1 MSVLGKAAAAEE
13 GEKVSYDEEIAIYS
27 NALSAQQKE
36 LAKTMKAETEAMI
49 KLADLL
55 K

>member
-1 MSVLGKAAAAEE
+1 MSVLGKAAAASE
-13 GEKVSYDEEIAIYS
+13 GEKVSYNEEIAIYKD
-27 NALSAQQKE
+27 AVSAQQTE